1 MNDAYSKHY
10 APMVHLTVHRR
21 IIFQQ
26 YVPKK
31 NKCFG
36 TNIYKLCD
44 MSEYIFDTATYLQND
59 RICAS
64 GNMTDYVTV
73 RHFTR
78 KVERHK
84 HKLYT
89 MLICL
94 QAIQ

>member
-36 TNIYKLCD
+36 TNIYKLCG

-64 GNMTDYVTV
+64 GNMTVTMSLSD
-73 RHFTR
+73 TSQ
-78 KVERHK
+78 ERWRDININFI
-84 HKLYT
+84 L
-89 MLICL
+89 C
-94 QAIQ
+94 